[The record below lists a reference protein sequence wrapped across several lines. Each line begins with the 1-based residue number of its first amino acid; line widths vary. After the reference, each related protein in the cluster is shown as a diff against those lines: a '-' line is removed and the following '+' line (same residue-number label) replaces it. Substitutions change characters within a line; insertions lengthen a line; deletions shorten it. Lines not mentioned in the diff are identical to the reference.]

1 MFLTGVTVLSK
12 LFKGCLVNYIAGLVK
27 HLVESL
33 NRRVA
38 KLSVKAAEFCV
49 Y

>member
-1 MFLTGVTVLSK
+1 MFLIGVIVLSK
-12 LFKGCLVNYIAGLVK
+12 LFKGYLVNYIAGLVK

-38 KLSVKAAEFCV
+38 KSLVKAAEFCV

>member
-1 MFLTGVTVLSK
+1 MFLTGVIVLSE
-12 LFKGCLVNYIAGLVK
+12 LFKGCLVNYIAGSVK

-38 KLSVKAAEFCV
+38 KLSVKAAEFYVC
-49 Y
+49 

>member
-1 MFLTGVTVLSK
+1 MFLTGVIVLSE

-27 HLVESL
+27 HLIESL
-33 NRRVA
+33 NKRVA
-38 KLSVKAAEFCV
+38 KSLVKAAEFCV

>member
-1 MFLTGVTVLSK
+1 MFLTGVIVLSK
-12 LFKGCLVNYIAGLVK
+12 LFKGCLVNCIAGLVK

-38 KLSVKAAEFCV
+38 KSSVKAAEFYVC
-49 Y
+49 